1 MKKIL
6 LVFVFIGLI
15 FTLVGCANGIENAIY
30 QLEQNGYVVE
40 QIDENLMTE
49 YREEVNGLTNIYE
62 IFDEEENS
70 LGFIFEF
77 EDIQSLDYAVR
88 NDDTYDYEYYEN
100 YIHEN
105 LLVITE
111 EDTIVNIIKE

>member
-6 LVFVFIGLI
+6 SIFVFIGLV

-30 QLEQNGYVVE
+30 QLEQSGYVVE
-40 QIDENLMTE
+40 QVDENLMTE
-49 YREEVNGLTNIYE
+49 YREEVSGLTNIYE
-62 IFDEEENS
+62 IFDEDDNS
-70 LGFIFEF
+70 LGLIFEF
-77 EDIQSLDYAVR
+77 DDIQSLDYAVR

-111 EDTIVNIIKE
+111 EDSILNIIKE